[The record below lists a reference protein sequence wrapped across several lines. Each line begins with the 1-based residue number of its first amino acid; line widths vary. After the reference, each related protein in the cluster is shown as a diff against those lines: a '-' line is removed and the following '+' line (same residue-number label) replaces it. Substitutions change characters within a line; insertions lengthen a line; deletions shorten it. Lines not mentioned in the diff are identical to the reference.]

1 MKKSVS
7 AVSIFC
13 IVVAAA
19 WPGTSARAQDAPA
32 EGWPPKVE
40 QPQKA
45 GEPISFVPLPVWAT
59 LPNEGNT
66 YGFMPVFL
74 DNDADGRIKAITAP
88 SVTWNDVTEITGT
101 ARYFQFPNDFEERVF
116 QASYGTRLFREV
128 IADWL
133 VAPTEKGRF
142 TFNASF
148 NYRKDPFRRFF
159 GLGMNSSPDDETSYT
174 LEGSRGYLKV
184 GYNLTNRINAA
195 VYGGMTTS
203 QPENDGVEKVRKTQ
217 SRFSD
222 VKGIDGSTTIISGVG
237 FRYDSRSAREYST
250 TGMLLDAG
258 FGGAK
263 SNVAKNGLYGVIKL
277 DGRLL
282 WEETKRVN
290 GAARVNWAHAFGSDI
305 PFYER
310 PSLGGSFLL
319 RGFILD
325 RFVDNAAWSVDFEQ
339 RITAWVL
346 HVEGSTV
353 HVRLDP
359 FVTVGQ
365 VYHHAGDMFDKVQF
379 APGLGIR
386 AFSPPNVIGRID
398 IAKGGPNLNIFV
410 ELGYPF

>member
-1 MKKSVS
+1 MRTFAR
-7 AVSIFC
+7 AVIILSL
-13 IVVAAA
+13 ASA
-19 WPGTSARAQDAPA
+19 WPCFSARAQDAVA
-32 EGWPPKVE
+32 EGWPPKVA

-45 GEPISFVPLPVWAT
+45 GEPISFIPIPVWAT

-66 YGFMPVFL
+66 YGIMPVFL

-88 SVTWNDVTEITGT
+88 SVTWNDVTQVTTTG
-101 ARYFQFPNDFEERVF
+101 RYFQFPNDFEERIF

-133 VAPTEKGRF
+133 VAPTEKDRL
-142 TFNASF
+142 TINASF

-159 GLGMNSSPDDETSYT
+159 GLGMSSSPDDETSYT

-184 GYNLTNRINAA
+184 GYNLTNRINAGF
-195 VYGGMTTS
+195 YGGMTVS

-217 SRFSD
+217 SRFPD
-222 VKGIDGSTTIISGVG
+222 VKGLEGSTTVISGFG
-237 FRYDSRSAREYST
+237 LRFDSRPAREYST
-250 TGMLLDAG
+250 RGALLDATI
-258 FGGAK
+258 GGAR
-263 SNVAKNGLYGVIKL
+263 SNVAKNQLYGSMKV

-282 WEETKRVN
+282 WEETDRIN
-290 GAARVNWAHAFGSDI
+290 GAARVHWAHVYGSDI
-305 PFYER
+305 PYYER

-325 RFVDNAAWSVDFEQ
+325 RFIDNAAWSVDFEQ
-339 RITAWVL
+339 RITAWIL
-346 HVEGSTV
+346 HIEGSTV

-359 FVTVGQ
+359 FITVGQ
-365 VYHHAGDMFDKVQF
+365 VYHHASNMFDKVQF
-379 APGLGIR
+379 APGIGIR

-398 IAKGGPNLNIFV
+398 IAKGGPNWNIFV